1 MTINISIQDV
11 VDNLHPKI
19 TVLGVGGS
27 GGNAVN
33 NMINANL
40 EGVDFLIANTDAQ
53 ALQISKCPN
62 KIQLGLNSTKGLGAG
77 MRPDI
82 GKQAAEEAIQ
92 DLSEK
97 FDGSHMLFIAAGMGG
112 GTGTGAAPVIA
123 KLAREKGILTVGV
136 VTKPF
141 HFEGSQRMK
150 LADKG
155 IEELQQYVDT
165 LLTIPNQNL
174 FRIANEKTTF
184 SDAFKMADD
193 VLYAGVRG
201 VTDLMVQPGMINL
214 DFSDIKTVMSE
225 MGKAM
230 MGTGEASGE
239 ARAIAAAEAA
249 IANPLIDDVSL
260 KGAKG
265 LIINITGGKDITLYE
280 VDEAANRIKQEVD
293 EEANIIYGTTC
304 DERLEGLVRVSIVAT
319 GIDANINKLAKPI
332 ENFAP
337 ININNEI
344 YKNDNVETNEQNNDQ
359 VNSIASNYEDKLI
372 DTTSEKDK
380 NFIEENINMDHVNIN
395 EQKTEDLDTELIS
408 ENDHQDVVE
417 NISIETN
424 DILEEKTNEILEE
437 ETNDIL
443 EEDLK
448 HDHALKDEE
457 NNTTNEASVRRLSL
471 FDTLTTE
478 STETPADN
486 INLTEKTE
494 PILSPSEEVLDTS
507 KSEDLPIKDELINEF
522 DAEEKHSIDADNE
535 FNHYASAVKVEND
548 WYYFDSNLE
557 PEYDRYSSDIYN
569 EILAG
574 ESARLSKLY
583 PKYKWVEIKEGMIYN
598 SNRNVFPA
606 KNGLLIQQIAPLN
619 QPLPVITLDADLE
632 QMLIK
637 MARQSG
643 EEGLVLDNELAQ
655 KLLTKIAETTQKL
668 SNEGKTAAL
677 VVSPAIRRQFS
688 AIVRQHVEEMIVL
701 AFTELPDNRKINVVA
716 SIAG

>member
-11 VDNLHPKI
+11 AQNLHPKI

-53 ALQISKCPN
+53 ALQISSCPN

-82 GKQAAEEAIQ
+82 GRQAAEEAIQ
-92 DLSEK
+92 DLNEK

-150 LADKG
+150 LAEKG

-230 MGTGEASGE
+230 MGTGEAQGE
-239 ARAIAAAEAA
+239 GRAIAAAEAA

-304 DERLEGLVRVSIVAT
+304 DDRLEGVVRVSIVAT
-319 GIDANINKLAKPI
+319 GIDANNNISAKPI
-332 ENFAP
+332 ESFAP
-337 ININNEI
+337 ININNDI
-344 YKNDNVETNEQNNDQ
+344 YKQDIDKSELLSESAILHENTSQDGSILDEEINKLANEGMLNNQNLDKVNQNQETNINQ
-359 VNSIASNYEDKLI
+359 S
-372 DTTSEKDK
+372 TTSSL
-380 NFIEENINMDHVNIN
+380 EENIDHNAFFQN
-395 EQKTEDLDTELIS
+395 EASETLDQIET
-408 ENDHQDVVE
+408 D
-417 NISIETN
+417 NISGEASSSSL
-424 DILEEKTNEILEE
+424 DIDKP
-437 ETNDIL
+437 
-443 EEDLK
+443 
-448 HDHALKDEE
+448 
-457 NNTTNEASVRRLSL
+457 NEASVRRLSL
-471 FDTLTTE
+471 FDTL
-478 STETPADN
+478 STENKSEDIAAENN
-486 INLTEKTE
+486 ILTKTE
-494 PILSPSEEVLDTS
+494 PIFASSEEKIEENDLKDNN
-507 KSEDLPIKDELINEF
+507 SEDGNSNIIQNEEF
-522 DAEEKHSIDADNE
+522 NAEESETSEIDDE
-535 FNHYASAVKVEND
+535 FNQETEEE
-548 WYYFDSNLE
+548 LL
-557 PEYDRYSSDIYN
+557 DIPTF
-569 EILAG
+569 L
-574 ESARLSKLY
+574 
-583 PKYKWVEIKEGMIYN
+583 
-598 SNRNVFPA
+598 
-606 KNGLLIQQIAPLN
+606 
-619 QPLPVITLDADLE
+619 
-632 QMLIK
+632 
-637 MARQSG
+637 
-643 EEGLVLDNELAQ
+643 
-655 KLLTKIAETTQKL
+655 
-668 SNEGKTAAL
+668 
-677 VVSPAIRRQFS
+677 RRQ
-688 AIVRQHVEEMIVL
+688 A
-701 AFTELPDNRKINVVA
+701 N
-716 SIAG
+716 

>member
-11 VDNLHPKI
+11 AHNLHPKI

-53 ALQISKCPN
+53 ALQISNCPN

-97 FDGSHMLFIAAGMGG
+97 FEGSHMLFIAAGMGG

-150 LADKG
+150 LAEKG

-230 MGTGEASGE
+230 MGTGEAQGE
-239 ARAIAAAEAA
+239 GRAIAAAEAA

-280 VDEAANRIKQEVD
+280 VDEAANRIKQEID

-304 DERLEGLVRVSIVAT
+304 DERLEGVVRVSIVAT
-319 GIDANINKLAKPI
+319 GIDANNISTKPI

-337 ININNEI
+337 ININNDI
-344 YKNDNVETNEQNNDQ
+344 YKQNIEKSEITNDSNTLQENKLEQEIILNNENPETSNLEITDIPESNDTIFEEER
-359 VNSIASNYEDKLI
+359 NISKIEELNL
-372 DTTSEKDK
+372 
-380 NFIEENINMDHVNIN
+380 EENINHKV
-395 EQKTEDLDTELIS
+395 
-408 ENDHQDVVE
+408 
-417 NISIETN
+417 
-424 DILEEKTNEILEE
+424 
-437 ETNDIL
+437 
-443 EEDLK
+443 
-448 HDHALKDEE
+448 DEE
-457 NNTTNEASVRRLSL
+457 IEISPNENQFEIDSDSNDLTNSITDIENLNQASARRLSL
-471 FDTLTTE
+471 FDTLSE
-478 STETPADN
+478 ENKSEDISVKN
-486 INLTEKTE
+486 DILGKTE
-494 PILSPSEEVLDTS
+494 PVLETLDKKPEVNKFQDNIEDVNENEEFS
-507 KSEDLPIKDELINEF
+507 
-522 DAEEKHSIDADNE
+522 AEEIENSEIDNDFNQENE
-535 FNHYASAVKVEND
+535 EE
-548 WYYFDSNLE
+548 LL
-557 PEYDRYSSDIYN
+557 DIPTF
-569 EILAG
+569 L
-574 ESARLSKLY
+574 
-583 PKYKWVEIKEGMIYN
+583 
-598 SNRNVFPA
+598 
-606 KNGLLIQQIAPLN
+606 
-619 QPLPVITLDADLE
+619 
-632 QMLIK
+632 
-637 MARQSG
+637 
-643 EEGLVLDNELAQ
+643 
-655 KLLTKIAETTQKL
+655 
-668 SNEGKTAAL
+668 
-677 VVSPAIRRQFS
+677 RRQ
-688 AIVRQHVEEMIVL
+688 A
-701 AFTELPDNRKINVVA
+701 N
-716 SIAG
+716 

>member
-82 GKQAAEEAIQ
+82 GRQAAEEAIQ

-165 LLTIPNQNL
+165 LLIIPNQNL

-239 ARAIAAAEAA
+239 GRAIAAAEAA

-304 DERLEGLVRVSIVAT
+304 DDRLEGLVRVSIVAT
-319 GIDANINKLAKPI
+319 GIDANINKSAKPI
-332 ENFAP
+332 ESFAP

-344 YKNDNVETNEQNNDQ
+344 YKNDIKETNELINDQ
-359 VNSIASNYEDKLI
+359 VNHSDNSIANNYEDSSI
-372 DTTSEKDK
+372 EIASENKE
-380 NFIEENINMDHVNIN
+380 NFIEGSINIDQVNIN
-395 EQKTEDLDTELIS
+395 EQKTEELIPKTIS
-408 ENDHQDVVE
+408 EIDQDEVVEKLSSETNNNFGEDLTHDLTTNSEE
-417 NISIETN
+417 NISTN
-424 DILEEKTNEILEE
+424 DT
-437 ETNDIL
+437 
-443 EEDLK
+443 
-448 HDHALKDEE
+448 
-457 NNTTNEASVRRLSL
+457 SVRRLSL

-478 STETPADN
+478 NGETEADKTN
-486 INLTEKTE
+486 VAEKSE
-494 PILSPSEEVLDTS
+494 PILSSAEEVLDTS
-507 KSEDLPIKDELINEF
+507 DSEDLSVKEELVDEFN
-522 DAEEKHSIDADNE
+522 AEEKKSIDVDNE
-535 FNHYASAVKVEND
+535 FNQETEEE
-548 WYYFDSNLE
+548 LL
-557 PEYDRYSSDIYN
+557 DIPTF
-569 EILAG
+569 L
-574 ESARLSKLY
+574 
-583 PKYKWVEIKEGMIYN
+583 
-598 SNRNVFPA
+598 
-606 KNGLLIQQIAPLN
+606 
-619 QPLPVITLDADLE
+619 
-632 QMLIK
+632 
-637 MARQSG
+637 
-643 EEGLVLDNELAQ
+643 
-655 KLLTKIAETTQKL
+655 
-668 SNEGKTAAL
+668 
-677 VVSPAIRRQFS
+677 RRQ
-688 AIVRQHVEEMIVL
+688 A
-701 AFTELPDNRKINVVA
+701 N
-716 SIAG
+716 

>member
-11 VDNLHPKI
+11 GQNLHPKI

-53 ALQISKCPN
+53 ALQISSCPN

-82 GKQAAEEAIQ
+82 GRQAAEEALQ
-92 DLSEK
+92 DLNEK
-97 FDGSHMLFIAAGMGG
+97 FEGSHMLFIAAGMGG

-150 LADKG
+150 LAEKG
-155 IEELQQYVDT
+155 IDELQQYVDT

-230 MGTGEASGE
+230 MGTGEAQGE
-239 ARAIAAAEAA
+239 GRAIAAAEAA

-304 DERLEGLVRVSIVAT
+304 DDRLEGVVRVSIVAT
-319 GIDANINKLAKPI
+319 GIDANNNISAKPI

-337 ININNEI
+337 ININNDI
-344 YKNDNVETNEQNNDQ
+344 YKQDIEKPMPLSE
-359 VNSIASNYEDKLI
+359 SIALPEHSLHDGSNLDEEINEVSNEDVHNNQNSENI
-372 DTTSEKDK
+372 DLDVQANINQIETASL
-380 NFIEENINMDHVNIN
+380 EENIDDIDDRVFEQN
-395 EQKTEDLDTELIS
+395 EASETADQIETDDIS
-408 ENDHQDVVE
+408 EKLSSSSSHTEKPN
-417 NISIETN
+417 ET
-424 DILEEKTNEILEE
+424 
-437 ETNDIL
+437 
-443 EEDLK
+443 
-448 HDHALKDEE
+448 
-457 NNTTNEASVRRLSL
+457 SVRRLSL
-471 FDTLTTE
+471 FDTL
-478 STETPADN
+478 STENKSEDIASEN
-486 INLTEKTE
+486 EVLVKTE
-494 PILSPSEEVLDTS
+494 PVFASSEEKIEENQL
-507 KSEDLPIKDELINEF
+507 EDNNLSIDQKEEF
-522 DAEEKHSIDADNE
+522 SAEETESSEIDDE
-535 FNHYASAVKVEND
+535 FNQETEEE
-548 WYYFDSNLE
+548 LL
-557 PEYDRYSSDIYN
+557 DIPTF
-569 EILAG
+569 L
-574 ESARLSKLY
+574 
-583 PKYKWVEIKEGMIYN
+583 
-598 SNRNVFPA
+598 
-606 KNGLLIQQIAPLN
+606 
-619 QPLPVITLDADLE
+619 
-632 QMLIK
+632 
-637 MARQSG
+637 
-643 EEGLVLDNELAQ
+643 
-655 KLLTKIAETTQKL
+655 
-668 SNEGKTAAL
+668 
-677 VVSPAIRRQFS
+677 RRQ
-688 AIVRQHVEEMIVL
+688 A
-701 AFTELPDNRKINVVA
+701 N
-716 SIAG
+716 

>member
-11 VDNLHPKI
+11 DQNLHPKI

-62 KIQLGLNSTKGLGAG
+62 KIQLGLNSTRGLGAG
-77 MRPDI
+77 MRPEI
-82 GKQAAEEAIQ
+82 GRKAAEEAIQ

-97 FDGSHMLFIAAGMGG
+97 FDGCHMLFVAAGMGG

-150 LADKG
+150 LAEKG

-184 SDAFKMADD
+184 ADAFKMADD

-230 MGTGEASGE
+230 MGTGEASGDG
-239 ARAIAAAEAA
+239 RAIAAAEAA

-280 VDEAANRIKQEVD
+280 VDEAANRIKQEID
-293 EEANIIYGTTC
+293 ENANIIYGTTC
-304 DERLEGLVRVSIVAT
+304 DDRLEGLVRVSIVAT
-319 GIDANINKLAKPI
+319 GIDAEMSINANPI

-337 ININNEI
+337 INLNNEI
-344 YKNDNVETNEQNNDQ
+344 YKKELD
-359 VNSIASNYEDKLI
+359 S
-372 DTTSEKDK
+372 SEKL
-380 NFIEENINMDHVNIN
+380 NFESNEE
-395 EQKTEDLDTELIS
+395 
-408 ENDHQDVVE
+408 VE
-417 NISIETN
+417 NISNQTQENHSHNINSYPSDDLGIEESTFQE
-424 DILEEKTNEILEE
+424 LNESSDLPSNELKE
-437 ETNDIL
+437 ETDTIPHSENESLPISKNDVSEETSELTMDKKHEVL
-443 EEDLK
+443 EK
-448 HDHALKDEE
+448 NDEP
-457 NNTTNEASVRRLSL
+457 SVRRLSL
-471 FDTLTTE
+471 FDTLTNENSE
-478 STETPADN
+478 SAS
-486 INLTEKTE
+486 INKNEEVKKSE
-494 PILSPSEEVLDTS
+494 PIIESNDGTSLESEY
-507 KSEDLPIKDELINEF
+507 SEDNNSENSLNEF
-522 DAEEKHSIDADNE
+522 DGEDRISSEEDEE
-535 FNHYASAVKVEND
+535 FNQETEEE
-548 WYYFDSNLE
+548 LL
-557 PEYDRYSSDIYN
+557 DIPTF
-569 EILAG
+569 L
-574 ESARLSKLY
+574 
-583 PKYKWVEIKEGMIYN
+583 
-598 SNRNVFPA
+598 
-606 KNGLLIQQIAPLN
+606 
-619 QPLPVITLDADLE
+619 
-632 QMLIK
+632 
-637 MARQSG
+637 
-643 EEGLVLDNELAQ
+643 
-655 KLLTKIAETTQKL
+655 
-668 SNEGKTAAL
+668 
-677 VVSPAIRRQFS
+677 RRQ
-688 AIVRQHVEEMIVL
+688 A
-701 AFTELPDNRKINVVA
+701 N
-716 SIAG
+716 

>member
-1 MTINISIQDV
+1 MTINVSLQDV
-11 VDNLHPKI
+11 DENLHPKI

-62 KIQLGLNSTKGLGAG
+62 KIQLGLNCTRGLGAG

-82 GKQAAEEAIQ
+82 GRQAAEEALQEIT
-92 DLSEK
+92 EK
-97 FDGSHMLFIAAGMGG
+97 LDGSHMLFVAAGMGG

-123 KLAREKGILTVGV
+123 KLARERGILTVGV

-150 LADKG
+150 LAEKG

-239 ARAIAAAEAA
+239 GRAVAAAEAA

-280 VDEAANRIKQEVD
+280 VDEAANRIKQEID

-304 DERLEGLVRVSIVAT
+304 DDRLDGLVRVSIVAT
-319 GIDANINKLAKPI
+319 GIDSKVGINAKPL
-332 ENFAP
+332 ENFAQ
-337 ININNEI
+337 ININNDV
-344 YKNDNVETNEQNNDQ
+344 YKSNQTNLEQEVEMPVLANDQ
-359 VNSIASNYEDKLI
+359 IKPDLI
-372 DTTSEKDK
+372 EKD
-380 NFIEENINMDHVNIN
+380 NIEHSEENIEEQNTNLSEMSN
-395 EQKTEDLDTELIS
+395 EIHKDDFESTASPQISEFDEKTEEHLENADNELIS
-408 ENDHQDVVE
+408 NFNIE
-417 NISIETN
+417 NI
-424 DILEEKTNEILEE
+424 EE
-437 ETNDIL
+437 EDQINETESASDQPEDIV
-443 EEDLK
+443 EEQIVSSK
-448 HDHALKDEE
+448 VEE
-457 NNTTNEASVRRLSL
+457 PSVRRLSL
-471 FDTLTTE
+471 FDNISSSSSEKLIEE
-478 STETPADN
+478 S
-486 INLTEKTE
+486 EKTE
-494 PILSPSEEVLDTS
+494 PVISEKTVEIKNTDNLETS
-507 KSEDLPIKDELINEF
+507 ESSIENEHEFNASSEDLDEDFNQEI
-522 DAEEKHSIDADNE
+522 EEE
-535 FNHYASAVKVEND
+535 
-548 WYYFDSNLE
+548 LL
-557 PEYDRYSSDIYN
+557 DIPTF
-569 EILAG
+569 L
-574 ESARLSKLY
+574 
-583 PKYKWVEIKEGMIYN
+583 
-598 SNRNVFPA
+598 
-606 KNGLLIQQIAPLN
+606 
-619 QPLPVITLDADLE
+619 
-632 QMLIK
+632 
-637 MARQSG
+637 
-643 EEGLVLDNELAQ
+643 
-655 KLLTKIAETTQKL
+655 
-668 SNEGKTAAL
+668 
-677 VVSPAIRRQFS
+677 RRQ
-688 AIVRQHVEEMIVL
+688 A
-701 AFTELPDNRKINVVA
+701 N
-716 SIAG
+716 

>member
-1 MTINISIQDV
+1 MTINISLQDV
-11 VDNLHPKI
+11 GENLHPKI

-53 ALQISKCPN
+53 ALQISECPN
-62 KIQLGLNSTKGLGAG
+62 KIQLGLNSTRGLGAG

-82 GKQAAEEAIQ
+82 GKEAAEEAIQ
-92 DLSEK
+92 EITEK
-97 FDGSHMLFIAAGMGG
+97 LDGSHMLFVAAGMGG

-150 LADKG
+150 LAEKG

-239 ARAIAAAEAA
+239 GRAVAAAEAA

-260 KGAKG
+260 KGARG

-304 DERLEGLVRVSIVAT
+304 DDRLDGLVRVSIVAT
-319 GIDANINKLAKPI
+319 GIDSNIGINAQPL
-332 ENFAP
+332 ETFAP
-337 ININNEI
+337 ININNDV
-344 YKNDNVETNEQNNDQ
+344 YKSNQISEASDLDETVLESELTDQ
-359 VNSIASNYEDKLI
+359 DLIEEDKLDQPEESSSELNTI
-372 DTTSEKDK
+372 LSETSDEIQKD
-380 NFIEENINMDHVNIN
+380 D
-395 EQKTEDLDTELIS
+395 LIS
-408 ENDHQDVVE
+408 ES
-417 NISIETN
+417 NIKISES
-424 DILEEKTNEILEE
+424 EEKVDENVEDKDEVLLSNSNIDNIEE
-437 ETNDIL
+437 EVSSDNL
-443 EEDLK
+443 ETETESEITSVHSED
-448 HDHALKDEE
+448 HSEE
-457 NNTTNEASVRRLSL
+457 QVEEELLIKEEPSVRRLSL
-471 FDTLTTE
+471 FDNISSLQMRLT
-478 STETPADN
+478 N
-486 INLTEKTE
+486 
-494 PILSPSEEVLDTS
+494 
-507 KSEDLPIKDELINEF
+507 
-522 DAEEKHSIDADNE
+522 
-535 FNHYASAVKVEND
+535 
-548 WYYFDSNLE
+548 
-557 PEYDRYSSDIYN
+557 
-569 EILAG
+569 
-574 ESARLSKLY
+574 
-583 PKYKWVEIKEGMIYN
+583 
-598 SNRNVFPA
+598 
-606 KNGLLIQQIAPLN
+606 LLI
-619 QPLPVITLDADLE
+619 
-632 QMLIK
+632 
-637 MARQSG
+637 
-643 EEGLVLDNELAQ
+643 
-655 KLLTKIAETTQKL
+655 
-668 SNEGKTAAL
+668 
-677 VVSPAIRRQFS
+677 
-688 AIVRQHVEEMIVL
+688 
-701 AFTELPDNRKINVVA
+701 RK
-716 SIAG
+716 

>member
-1 MTINISIQDV
+1 MTINISLQDV
-11 VDNLHPKI
+11 GDNLHPKI

-53 ALQISKCPN
+53 ALQISNCPN
-62 KIQLGLNSTKGLGAG
+62 KIQLGLKSTRGLGAG

-82 GKQAAEEAIQ
+82 GKQAAEEALQEIT
-92 DLSEK
+92 EK
-97 FDGSHMLFIAAGMGG
+97 LDGSHMLFVAAGMGG

-123 KLAREKGILTVGV
+123 KLARERGILTVGV

-150 LADKG
+150 LAENG

-174 FRIANEKTTF
+174 FRIANENTTF

-239 ARAIAAAEAA
+239 GRAVAAAEAA

-280 VDEAANRIKQEVD
+280 VDEAANRIKEEVD
-293 EEANIIYGTTC
+293 DEANIIYGTTC

-319 GIDANINKLAKPI
+319 GIDSNISTNAKPL

-344 YKNDNVETNEQNNDQ
+344 YKSDQAQYEDSHITNLSSDQNDDQTDISSDLVTNEEEMHSAEADE
-359 VNSIASNYEDKLI
+359 NSETDIKEI
-372 DTTSEKDK
+372 FKDDGV
-380 NFIEENINMDHVNIN
+380 IEEEVNLN
-395 EQKTEDLDTELIS
+395 SNSLDS
-408 ENDHQDVVE
+408 SDVMVKP
-417 NISIETN
+417 N
-424 DILEEKTNEILEE
+424 EE
-437 ETNDIL
+437 ESL
-443 EEDLK
+443 EK
-448 HDHALKDEE
+448 
-457 NNTTNEASVRRLSL
+457 NEAISTENENSFEDSKEETVSDEPSVRRLSL
-471 FDTLTTE
+471 FD
-478 STETPADN
+478 N
-486 INLTEKTE
+486 ISSN
-494 PILSPSEEVLDTS
+494 ISEEDTKEES
-507 KSEDLPIKDELINEF
+507 LKAEPVISTNISNIEEAETLETTNKDEEI
-522 DAEEKHSIDADNE
+522 
-535 FNHYASAVKVEND
+535 
-548 WYYFDSNLE
+548 E
-557 PEYDRYSSDIYN
+557 PEYNVSDDELNEEYN
-569 EILAG
+569 QET
-574 ESARLSKLY
+574 E
-583 PKYKWVEIKEGMIYN
+583 EE
-598 SNRNVFPA
+598 
-606 KNGLLIQQIAPLN
+606 LLDIPTFL
-619 QPLPVITLDADLE
+619 
-632 QMLIK
+632 
-637 MARQSG
+637 
-643 EEGLVLDNELAQ
+643 
-655 KLLTKIAETTQKL
+655 
-668 SNEGKTAAL
+668 
-677 VVSPAIRRQFS
+677 RRQ
-688 AIVRQHVEEMIVL
+688 A
-701 AFTELPDNRKINVVA
+701 N
-716 SIAG
+716 

>member
-1 MTINISIQDV
+1 MTINISLQDV
-11 VDNLHPKI
+11 GDNLHPKI

-53 ALQISKCPN
+53 ALQISGCPN
-62 KIQLGLNSTKGLGAG
+62 KIQLGLNSTRGLGAV

-92 DLSEK
+92 EITEK
-97 FDGSHMLFIAAGMGG
+97 LDGSHMLFVAAGMGG

-123 KLAREKGILTVGV
+123 KLARERGILTVGV

-150 LADKG
+150 LAEKG

-239 ARAIAAAEAA
+239 GRAVAAAEAA

-260 KGAKG
+260 KGARG

-304 DERLEGLVRVSIVAT
+304 DDRLDGLVRVSIVAT
-319 GIDANINKLAKPI
+319 GIDSNLGINAKPL
-332 ENFAP
+332 ETFAP
-337 ININNEI
+337 ININNDV
-344 YKNDNVETNEQNNDQ
+344 YKSTQISEANDLDETVLENEFTDQ
-359 VNSIASNYEDKLI
+359 GLIEEDKLDQQKDSSSELNTNLSETSDEMQKDDLIIQSNVQISESEEKEDENLKGKEEVLLSNSNI
-372 DTTSEKDK
+372 DD
-380 NFIEENINMDHVNIN
+380 IEEEVSSDYLETETESEITSVNSEDHSE
-395 EQKTEDLDTELIS
+395 EQ
-408 ENDHQDVVE
+408 V
-417 NISIETN
+417 
-424 DILEEKTNEILEE
+424 EE
-437 ETNDIL
+437 EL
-443 EEDLK
+443 LVKEEP
-448 HDHALKDEE
+448 
-457 NNTTNEASVRRLSL
+457 SVRRLSL
-471 FDTLTTE
+471 FDNISTNE
-478 STETPADN
+478 SEKSLDQE
-486 INLTEKTE
+486 LKTE
-494 PILSPSEEVLDTS
+494 PVISENNLIEESSENLDKDVS
-507 KSEDLPIKDELINEF
+507 SENIEPEFNASTDELDE
-522 DAEEKHSIDADNE
+522 E
-535 FNHYASAVKVEND
+535 FNQEIEEE
-548 WYYFDSNLE
+548 LL
-557 PEYDRYSSDIYN
+557 DIPTF
-569 EILAG
+569 L
-574 ESARLSKLY
+574 
-583 PKYKWVEIKEGMIYN
+583 
-598 SNRNVFPA
+598 
-606 KNGLLIQQIAPLN
+606 
-619 QPLPVITLDADLE
+619 
-632 QMLIK
+632 
-637 MARQSG
+637 
-643 EEGLVLDNELAQ
+643 
-655 KLLTKIAETTQKL
+655 
-668 SNEGKTAAL
+668 
-677 VVSPAIRRQFS
+677 RRQ
-688 AIVRQHVEEMIVL
+688 A
-701 AFTELPDNRKINVVA
+701 N
-716 SIAG
+716 

>member
-11 VDNLHPKI
+11 AQNLHPKI

-53 ALQISKCPN
+53 ALQISSCPN

-82 GKQAAEEAIQ
+82 GRQAAEEAIQ

-97 FDGSHMLFIAAGMGG
+97 FEGSHMLFIAAGMGG

-150 LADKG
+150 LAEKG

-230 MGTGEASGE
+230 MGTGEAQGE
-239 ARAIAAAEAA
+239 GRAIAAAEAA

-280 VDEAANRIKQEVD
+280 VDEAANRIKQEID

-304 DERLEGLVRVSIVAT
+304 DDRLEGVVRVSIVAT
-319 GIDANINKLAKPI
+319 GIDANNNISAKPI

-337 ININNEI
+337 ININNDI
-344 YKNDNVETNEQNNDQ
+344 YKQDIEKPELLSENPIMQENASEDGSILDEEINEIANEGILNNQISDNIHEDEQSNIDQLET
-359 VNSIASNYEDKLI
+359 SSLK
-372 DTTSEKDK
+372 
-380 NFIEENINMDHVNIN
+380 ENIDDKAFVQN
-395 EQKTEDLDTELIS
+395 EATQTLDQIET
-408 ENDHQDVVE
+408 D
-417 NISIETN
+417 NISVEVSSSSL
-424 DILEEKTNEILEE
+424 DIDKP
-437 ETNDIL
+437 
-443 EEDLK
+443 
-448 HDHALKDEE
+448 
-457 NNTTNEASVRRLSL
+457 NEASVRRLSL
-471 FDTLTTE
+471 FDTL
-478 STETPADN
+478 STENKSQDIASEND
-486 INLTEKTE
+486 ILTKNE
-494 PILSPSEEVLDTS
+494 PVFASSEEKIEENDS
-507 KSEDLPIKDELINEF
+507 DDDNNSEENNLGIVEKEEF
-522 DAEEKHSIDADNE
+522 SAEESESSEIDDE
-535 FNHYASAVKVEND
+535 FNQETEEE
-548 WYYFDSNLE
+548 LL
-557 PEYDRYSSDIYN
+557 DIPTF
-569 EILAG
+569 L
-574 ESARLSKLY
+574 
-583 PKYKWVEIKEGMIYN
+583 
-598 SNRNVFPA
+598 
-606 KNGLLIQQIAPLN
+606 
-619 QPLPVITLDADLE
+619 
-632 QMLIK
+632 
-637 MARQSG
+637 
-643 EEGLVLDNELAQ
+643 
-655 KLLTKIAETTQKL
+655 
-668 SNEGKTAAL
+668 
-677 VVSPAIRRQFS
+677 RRQ
-688 AIVRQHVEEMIVL
+688 A
-701 AFTELPDNRKINVVA
+701 N
-716 SIAG
+716 